1 MSSPG
6 AMDPTT
12 GVPVPPAKDHARG
25 SSDTA
30 RKSDGSRTGSRP
42 SDPSKKRQKT
52 KHRECAL
59 CNQPLPD
66 SYPKKL
72 CEDCFKETTQ
82 GAAVSITDLRAII
95 REELKNMTQEK
106 PRSSKSKTPTLV
118 SDSDSDQPIL
128 SDASLSSCP
137 ASSSSSEI
145 EGRSCFPLDSVDN
158 LVKSIRNTM
167 GCEESKGAQTAQEIM
182 FAGLADRKR
191 RCFPVIPAVK
201 TLIKREWEKQDQRGF
216 LPSAS
221 KRKYPFSDEELLTW
235 TKVPKVDAAV
245 ASTSKQSTLPV
256 EDAGLLV
263 DPLDR
268 KAESSLKRS
277 WEAATGIFKPAVA
290 STCAARSMI
299 IWIDQLDQQIE
310 KKSSREKLRA
320 AIPLIRGAAAF
331 LADASADS
339 LRLAARSA
347 GLVNNAR
354 RALWMKSW
362 KGDAQSKSKIC
373 AIPCEGEYLF
383 GKTLDDIL
391 KKAKDRKKAFPES
404 SIPFYRR
411 AFKRRPF
418 GKRRQTDRST
428 TWTPKDDKQRGTM
441 FRRPNPPKDNKY

>member
-1 MSSPG
+1 ML
-6 AMDPTT
+6 
-12 GVPVPPAKDHARG
+12 K
-25 SSDTA
+25 
-30 RKSDGSRTGSRP
+30 
-42 SDPSKKRQKT
+42 QK
-52 KHRECAL
+52 
-59 CNQPLPD
+59 
-66 SYPKKL
+66 
-72 CEDCFKETTQ
+72 
-82 GAAVSITDLRAII
+82 
-95 REELKNMTQEK
+95 EE
-106 PRSSKSKTPTLV
+106 
-118 SDSDSDQPIL
+118 
-128 SDASLSSCP
+128 
-137 ASSSSSEI
+137 
-145 EGRSCFPLDSVDN
+145 
-158 LVKSIRNTM
+158 
-167 GCEESKGAQTAQEIM
+167 
-182 FAGLADRKR
+182 
-191 RCFPVIPAVK
+191 IPAVK

-373 AIPCEGEYLF
+373 AIPCEGEPLRGGRLAKG
-383 GKTLDDIL
+383 GKQIGLQHGPLRTTSREIPKIPQSGGKNQQRGSSLPVCGLTLRPLNSAEDLHQDNARGPGLDNQYRQIQTHS
-391 KKAKDRKKAFPES
+391 AFPSGVLGVPVRLHISKVSPAADSGE
-404 SIPFYRR
+404 
-411 AFKRRPF
+411 
-418 GKRRQTDRST
+418 RRQSPVRQHHHGGVSKSARST
-428 TWTPKDDKQRGTM
+428 VVTLAALLSISELSSSARVDGISRSELLIPLIDSSSVGVKSLL
-441 FRRPNPPKDNKY
+441 